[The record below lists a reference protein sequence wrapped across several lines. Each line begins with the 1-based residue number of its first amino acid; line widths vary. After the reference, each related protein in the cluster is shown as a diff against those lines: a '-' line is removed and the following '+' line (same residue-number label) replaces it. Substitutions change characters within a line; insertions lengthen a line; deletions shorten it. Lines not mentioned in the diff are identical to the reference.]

1 MGTNRA
7 GARRK
12 QKLKE
17 TKRLA
22 EQRAR
27 KKAAQTQGGDT
38 GQPPSSSPQASPA
51 EEK

>member
-22 EQRAR
+22 EQRAK
-27 KKAAQTQGGDT
+27 KKAAQTPT
-38 GQPPSSSPQASPA
+38 SPQASQD
-51 EEK
+51 ERK